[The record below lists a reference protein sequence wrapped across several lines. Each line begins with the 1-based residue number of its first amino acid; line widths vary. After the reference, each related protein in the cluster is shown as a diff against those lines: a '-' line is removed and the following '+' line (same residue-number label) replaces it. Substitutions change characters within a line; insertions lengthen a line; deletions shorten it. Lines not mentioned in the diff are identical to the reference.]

1 MLTSRVE
8 QAIESISSR
17 IGYTRTGREGAAVVD
32 AEGGFGVRYRRRTS
46 RALDPQLNDH
56 VLVSNAVC
64 TVSDGEW
71 RTLDARGLYR
81 KAKAAGVEF
90 QTFLRAELTARLGV
104 EFEEVDANGQADI
117 VGFDQ
122 ELLEEFSTR
131 GVDIEASLGERS
143 RSPHDLGS
151 LTKSVCRR
159 RRCALGGADE
169 PTRSLTWI
177 VSWIVCS
184 HTLSH
189 LG

>member
-90 QTFLRAELTARLGV
+90 
-104 EFEEVDANGQADI
+104 EEVDANGQADI